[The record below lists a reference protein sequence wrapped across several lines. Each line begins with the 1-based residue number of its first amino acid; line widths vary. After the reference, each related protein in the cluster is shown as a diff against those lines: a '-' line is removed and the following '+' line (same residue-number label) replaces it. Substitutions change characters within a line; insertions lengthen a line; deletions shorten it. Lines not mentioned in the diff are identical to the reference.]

1 METYNKVM
9 IYFWAALTV
18 VLILVITVMG
28 FKEGFN
34 RWAMYYLLPVLTL
47 FILLIRRFM
56 MRRMKKHQEFLEKK
70 NNNK

>member
-18 VLILVITVMG
+18 VLLLVITFMG

-56 MRRMKKHQEFLEKK
+56 MRRMKKHQEFLEK
-70 NNNK
+70 NNKDK